1 MNKKMNK
8 KDKTFRYKNISI
20 VFFCL
25 IIFTGC
31 SIKDT
36 TKSVSDEE
44 VLRDR
49 VIAYWNFKISQD
61 FDKSYVYEHPLYRKQ
76 VNMVKYIGG
85 FNTEVVKWTAVK
97 VEDIKMDGP
106 SAMVGLKITAKVK
119 LPGIKSSED
128 DSRVKE
134 EWRKVDNVWYHVP
147 AMYREDGKGM

>member
-8 KDKTFRYKNISI
+8 KNETFRYKNISI

-25 IIFTGC
+25 IILTGC
-31 SIKDT
+31 FIKDA

-44 VLRDR
+44 ILRER
-49 VIAYWNFKISQD
+49 VVAYWDHKISQD
-61 FDKSYVYEHPLYRKQ
+61 FDKSYVYEYPLYRNQ

-106 SAMVGLKITAKVK
+106 SARVGLIIRARVK
-119 LPGIKSSED
+119 LPGMKPTED
-128 DSRVKE
+128 DTRIDE
-134 EWRKVDNVWYHVP
+134 DWQKVDNVWYHVP
-147 AMYREDGKGM
+147 EILKEQGKGM